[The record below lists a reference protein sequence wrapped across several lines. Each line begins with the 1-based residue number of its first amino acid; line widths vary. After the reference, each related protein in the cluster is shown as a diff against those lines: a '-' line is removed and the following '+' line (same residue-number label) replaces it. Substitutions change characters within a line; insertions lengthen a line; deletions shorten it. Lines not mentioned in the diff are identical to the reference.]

1 MTMKRV
7 VVLLAAVLG
16 VKAADCA
23 DPVPYRIHGQA
34 WTEAGRIMESS
45 RMRYANTL
53 DSTDVDGSFLLGSG
67 GQLVVEA
74 DLSDKLTASFGLGA
88 RLVSNSVGVWVSSGT
103 AEYTPYAE
111 YFSSYRG
118 YIAQA
123 NLTYTEGEKQNP
135 WFAMTV
141 GSFSHVYNRESHN
154 LGAYL
159 LRGPVYPG
167 LLMSGFQRFE
177 LDTAKAT
184 QVGARIHHRAGAFSH
199 SLLFVNEHD
208 LPPTFDWSLA
218 YIAKYRVSSGFE
230 VGAGVNFNRLI
241 AYDSRIRTAD
251 RYEPDADTLVSDARD
266 TATYTHQGTKLM
278 VMFSLDPKVWINHP
292 KLGAEDL
299 KFYGEAALLGVKNHG
314 ELYDD
319 RLERMPMMLGFNF
332 PVFGY
337 LDRLSL
343 EVEYYDSPYRNDVSN
358 IGYPE
363 GLVAPW
369 RWNPLR
375 SVSEPSPIP
384 TEGES
389 RRDSW
394 KWSVLL
400 EKTVASHV
408 RFTGQIASDHYR
420 PLPFSTGLI
429 YQPGGTEAALSSPK
443 EWYVMGRVGFFF

>member
-1 MTMKRV
+1 MKLKRA
-7 VVLLAAVLG
+7 VVLLAAAAG
-16 VKAADCA
+16 AAAADA
-23 DPVPYRIHGQA
+23 PTSYRIHGQA
-34 WTEAGRIMESS
+34 WTEAGRIMEAS
-45 RMRYANTL
+45 RMRYANTD
-53 DSTDVDGSFLLGSG
+53 DSTDVDGSSLLGSG
-67 GQLVVEA
+67 GQVVVVA
-74 DLSDKLTASFGLGA
+74 DLGEKLTGSFGLGA
-88 RLVSNSVGVWVSSGT
+88 RLVANSVGVYVPSGSPN
-103 AEYTPYAE
+103 YTPYAE
-111 YFSSYRG
+111 YFSTYRG

-123 NLTYTEGEKQNP
+123 NLTYSEGGKENP
-135 WFAMTV
+135 WFTATL
-141 GSFSHVYNRESHN
+141 GTFSHVYNRDAHN

-167 LLMSGFQRFE
+167 LLISGFQRFE

-184 QVGARIHHRAGAFSH
+184 LVGARLHHRAGAFSH
-199 SLLFVNEHD
+199 DLMLLNEHD

-218 YIAKYRVSSGFE
+218 YIAKYRPFSGLE

-241 AYDSRIRTAD
+241 SYDSRLTTVERF
-251 RYEPDADTLVSDARD
+251 EPDADTAANDSRD

-278 VMFSLDPKVWINHP
+278 VMFSLDPKAWFSLP
-292 KLGAEDL
+292 GLGPEDL
-299 KFYGEAALLGVKNHG
+299 KLYGEAALLGVENHG
-314 ELYDD
+314 ELYAD
-319 RLERMPMMLGFNF
+319 RMERLPVMVGFNL

-337 LDRLSL
+337 LDRLSV
-343 EVEYYDSPYRNDVSN
+343 EVEYYDSPYRNDVAN

-375 SVSEPSPIP
+375 TVSEPSPIP
-384 TEGES
+384 TVGES
-389 RRDSW
+389 RRDTW

-408 RFTGQIASDHYR
+408 RLTGQIASDHYR

-443 EWYVMGRVGFFF
+443 EWYFMARMGFFF